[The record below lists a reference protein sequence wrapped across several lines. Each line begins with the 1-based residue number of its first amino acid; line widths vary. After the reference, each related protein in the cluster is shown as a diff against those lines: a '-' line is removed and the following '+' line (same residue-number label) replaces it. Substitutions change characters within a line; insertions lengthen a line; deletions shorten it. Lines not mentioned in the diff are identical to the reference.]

1 MTSVPQSYITLAHEL
16 ADAAGEI
23 IRGYYRT
30 PVAIVDKSDESP
42 VTVADRDSEAAMRKI
57 INAKAPGHGI
67 YGEEWGIEN
76 PDAEWVWVLDPVDGT
91 KAFISG
97 VPTFGTLIALLHN
110 GVPVLGVINQCISHE
125 RWLGVAGQ
133 PTRLNGQEIKVR
145 ACPELKQASLFATA
159 PEMFKGSDLTAW
171 ETLRAQ
177 VKLPRYGAD
186 CYAYGLLA
194 CGFVDLVVE
203 ASLQPYDYCSLVPI
217 VEGAGG
223 IMTDWQG
230 NRLGLKSD
238 GRVVAAGDHTLH
250 AATLKV
256 LAQEIQA

>member
-1 MTSVPQSYITLAHEL
+1 V
-16 ADAAGEI
+16 
-23 IRGYYRT
+23 
-30 PVAIVDKSDESP
+30 
-42 VTVADRDSEAAMRKI
+42 
-57 INAKAPGHGI
+57 
-67 YGEEWGIEN
+67 
-76 PDAEWVWVLDPVDGT
+76 
-91 KAFISG
+91 
-97 VPTFGTLIALLHN
+97 
-110 GVPVLGVINQCISHE
+110 
-125 RWLGVAGQ
+125 
-133 PTRLNGQEIKVR
+133 LNGKEIKVR
-145 ACPELKQASLFATA
+145 SCHELKLASLFATA
-159 PEMFKGSDLTAW
+159 PEMFKDTDATAW
-171 ETLRAQ
+171 ESLRGM

-238 GRVVAAGDHTLH
+238 GRVVAAGDRSLHT
-250 AATLKV
+250 AALKV

>member
-57 INAKAPGHGI
+57 INAKAPSHGI

-133 PTRLNGQEIKVR
+133 PTTLNGKEIKVR
-145 ACPELKQASLFATA
+145 ACPELKLASLFATA
-159 PEMFKGSDLTAW
+159 PEMFKGADLTAW

-194 CGFVDLVVE
+194 CGFVDLVAE

-238 GRVVAAGDHTLH
+238 GRVVAAGDRTLH
-250 AATLKV
+250 AAALKV
-256 LAQEIQA
+256 LA